1 MNTSKLLRRIFCL
14 IHASCLALIL
24 WINSSPAPAIAGI
37 RDIIDPDNTQ
47 EANAERRAVREERVR
62 QNVERDVRNE
72 SESFREHLRRANGDF
87 AKGLITDFP
96 PGFFAVGNAVQEVA
110 KGCTTCHQPELV
122 AKIRDKLNQLG
133 TTGQEER
140 NKQKVLQR
148 LRDWEAR
155 NPPARPAPTAPTR
168 GPSSGGGRNSGE

>member
-1 MNTSKLLRRIFCL
+1 MKKTKLLRKIFCL
-14 IHASCLALIL
+14 IHATCLALIL

-62 QNVERDVRNE
+62 QNVERDVKNE

-96 PGFFAVGNAVQEVA
+96 PGSFAVSNAVKEVA
-110 KGCTTCHQPELV
+110 KGCATCHQPELV
-122 AKIRDKLNQLG
+122 AKIRATLEKLG
-133 TTGQEER
+133 TSGQAER
-140 NKQKVLQR
+140 DKQKVLQR
-148 LRDWEAR
+148 IRDWEAS
-155 NPPARPAPTAPTR
+155 NPPSRPAPTAPTR
-168 GPSSGGGRNSGE
+168 GPSSGGGRNGGE

>member
-1 MNTSKLLRRIFCL
+1 MKKAKLLRRVLCL
-14 IHASCLALIL
+14 IHATCLALIL
-24 WINSSPAPAIAGI
+24 WISSSPAPAIAGV

-96 PGFFAVGNAVQEVA
+96 PGSFAVSNAVKEVA
-110 KGCTTCHQPELV
+110 KGCATCHQTELI
-122 AKIRDKLNQLG
+122 AKIRDRLNKLG
-133 TTGQEER
+133 TTGQAER
-140 NKQKVLQR
+140 DKQKVLQR

-155 NPPARPAPTAPTR
+155 NPPSRPAPSIN
-168 GPSSGGGRNSGE
+168 PSTPFRGRNGGE